1 MTTHAVTGESLNNVI
16 SSSSWVLR
24 AGGRSAIP
32 CAGGT
37 LGSHSM
43 STTPSSP
50 NGEEMV
56 HEAFEEEIALS
67 TELAWTEGDCCLD
80 GKSAVTDDNAVS
92 CVSFLALALVIRS
105 TNHSNVVSNRIKLL
119 KLYKGW

>member
-1 MTTHAVTGESLNNVI
+1 AMTGESLNNI
-16 SSSSWVLR
+16 MSSSSWVLT

-43 STTPSSP
+43 STTSSLP

-56 HEAFEEEIALS
+56 HEAIEEEIALS
-67 TELAWTEGDCCLD
+67 TKLTWTGGDCCLD
-80 GKSAVTDDNAVS
+80 DKSAATDDDAVP
-92 CVSFLALALVIRS
+92 CASFLALALAIRRDRR
-105 TNHSNVVSNRIKLL
+105 TIIT
-119 KLYKGW
+119 